1 MVPVPREKARETVSA
16 DVPRERARGTVSA
29 DVPREKARGTASA
42 DAPREAAR
50 ETVSSGETGVASP
63 SAASVRLEDRERAGK
78 TGIPFPHLW

>member
-1 MVPVPREKARETVSA
+1 MVP
-16 DVPRERARGTVSA
+16 VPRERARGTVSA

-42 DAPREAAR
+42 DALREKVRETVSADAPREAAR
-50 ETVSSGETGVASP
+50 ETVSSGETGAASP